1 MKNAATQIIPFP
13 NRDQIYNNTILLFID
28 LQLEYTASGRAYAL
42 QNSAECLN
50 NCRRLLETA
59 RSAKL
64 TIAHFRQLRPGT
76 FFNPETEFSKWIE
89 EFRPRPNEMVFERDQ
104 PSVYSNRSFESFVNE
119 ITWPELII
127 CGLTGEMGCLSTAI
141 DAAHREH
148 KVTFVSDASASRSLH
163 KYSEEQ
169 SHEAVT
175 KIIDIYVQLGSTEDV
190 ISRISNKGMTQKIGP
205 V

>member
-1 MKNAATQIIPFP
+1 MKNTASRIIPFP
-13 NRDQIYNNTILLFID
+13 NPDQLFDNTIFLFLD

-42 QNSAECLN
+42 QNSRECLD
-50 NCRRLLETA
+50 NCRRLLEVA

-64 TIAHFRQLRPGT
+64 NIAHFRQLLPGA

-104 PSVYSNRSFESFVNE
+104 PSVYSNGAFESFVNE
-119 ITWPELII
+119 IAWPELVV
-127 CGLTGEMGCLSTAI
+127 CGLTAEMSCLSTAI

-148 KVTFVSDASASRSLH
+148 KVTFVSDASASRSLD
-163 KYSEEQ
+163 KYTEEQ

-175 KIIDIYVQLGSTEDV
+175 KIIDMYVELASTEE
-190 ISRISNKGMTQKIGP
+190 ILSRVYKKNAAARAG
-205 V
+205 